1 MARVFMLQKPLAG
14 HNTLSLEDFGAPEWI
29 FHRGFYP
36 DDVDLFND
44 KIVNE
49 LDKRLVDFN
58 PDHDFIAPMGDSC
71 VVAAVTVWL
80 LDNDLLPCNFL
91 KYDKK
96 YNGFYSIQIG

>member
-1 MARVFMLQKPLAG
+1 MLQKPLDG
-14 HNTLSLEDFGAPEWI
+14 HNTRSLEDYGIPEWI

-36 DDVDLFND
+36 DDADLFNA
-44 KIVNE
+44 KITAD
-49 LDKRLVDFN
+49 LDKRLVDFD

-80 LDNDLLPCNFL
+80 MDNDHLPCRFL

-96 YNGFYSIQIG
+96 YNGFYIVQVG